1 MVTMLQEHLGA
12 YPDDVMLPEHTLN
25 MYLAV
30 VSVPVHESEAS
41 DTVPLRAG
49 KFCDASHVHWV
60 MVYLRGA
67 FFV

>member
-49 KFCDASHVHWV
+49 KFCDASHVH
-60 MVYLRGA
+60 
-67 FFV
+67 